1 MKLVSLFFQNGLSQ
15 YKILIYVT
23 TFNRKVEYKVW
34 NTDSWTN
41 KINSQQHFENNFQGN
56 LLQQISFIS
65 ESSFVIKFL
74 IKIVV
79 ALFL

>member
-65 ESSFVIKFL
+65 ESSFVTKFL

-79 ALFL
+79 CLFL

>member
-65 ESSFVIKFL
+65 ESSFVTKFL

>member
-15 YKILIYVT
+15 YKILIYIT
-23 TFNRKVEYKVW
+23 TVNHKVEDKVW

-65 ESSFVIKFL
+65 ESSFVTKFL
-74 IKIVV
+74 IKIAVC
-79 ALFL
+79 LFL